1 MSKKVLSKPQPR
13 PAAER
18 GIDAFV
24 RNGAGSDGKGGATA
38 RLTVD
43 LPRETHRRF
52 KAACA
57 LAGVKMND
65 EIRAL
70 VERRCAELGAA

>member
-1 MSKKVLSKPQPR
+1 MSKKVLAKPQPR
-13 PAAER
+13 PAAESR
-18 GIDAFV
+18 LDAFV
-24 RNGAGSDGKGGATA
+24 RNGAGSDGKSAETA

-57 LAGVKMND
+57 LAGTKMND
-65 EIRAL
+65 EIRQL
-70 VERRCAELGAA
+70 VERRCAELGG

>member
-1 MSKKVLSKPQPR
+1 MSKKVLAKPQPR
-13 PAAER
+13 PAESR
-18 GIDAFV
+18 LDAFV
-24 RNGAGSDGKGGATA
+24 RNGAGSDGNSGETA

-57 LAGVKMND
+57 LAGTKMNV
-65 EIRAL
+65 EIRQL
-70 VERRCAELGAA
+70 VERRCAELGG